1 MIIQGDSLEELKRLS
16 DCSIGAV
23 VTDPP
28 YGLSNTSPRAVEE
41 CLRAWTAGESWT
53 PKGRGFMG
61 KSWDSWVPPPELWRE
76 VYRVL
81 KPGGHALVFAGSRTV
96 DLMGISLRL
105 AGFEVRDSLQWL
117 YGSGFPKSHSA
128 SLAIDKALGREKDR
142 QVTYQRAAQGTARK
156 VRGTNSA
163 RNKGYVSGSEEFEET
178 VISYTRAASEEAAKW
193 EGWGSALKPAHE
205 PILLVR
211 RPLEGTVANNLL
223 KWGTG
228 ALNVDGCRIPTDDPL
243 SNHGRKSDSPIYG
256 AMGALPPQVSSG
268 MELGRWPANVLLDQ
282 RAGEMLDEQAPTTSR
297 FFYCSKAPV
306 REKEAGLEPAEG
318 ARRGNTHP
326 TVKPLDLMRYLVRLI
341 TPPEETVLDPFAG
354 SGSTLIAAGLEGRD
368 FVGIE
373 LNSDHVRIIQA
384 RLAHWLEETPDQGR
398 DNTKSA
404 PVTGGQME
412 LNL

>member
-1 MIIQGDSLEELKRLS
+1 
-16 DCSIGAV
+16 
-23 VTDPP
+23 
-28 YGLSNTSPRAVEE
+28 
-41 CLRAWTAGESWT
+41 
-53 PKGRGFMG
+53 
-61 KSWDSWVPPPELWRE
+61 
-76 VYRVL
+76 
-81 KPGGHALVFAGSRTV
+81 
-96 DLMGISLRL
+96 MGISLRL

-156 VRGTNSA
+156 VKGTNSA
-163 RNKGYVSGSEEFEET
+163 RNKGYLSGSEEFEET
-178 VISYTRAASEEAAKW
+178 TISYTRAASEEAAKW
-193 EGWGSALKPAHE
+193 EGWGTALKPAHE

-211 RPLEGTVANNLL
+211 RPLEGTIANNLL
-223 KWGTG
+223 KWGAG
-228 ALNVDGCRIPTDDPL
+228 AINVDGCRIPTDDPL
-243 SNHGRKSDSPIYG
+243 SNHGRKTDSPIYG

-282 RAGEMLDEQAPTTSR
+282 RAGEMLDEQAPKTGQIASVTEKSGERVGYNWRETEERTRSKRDALGGASR
-297 FFYCSKAPV
+297 FFYCPKASV

-373 LNSDHVRIIQA
+373 LDPDHVRIAQA
-384 RLAHWLEETPDQGR
+384 RLAHWLEETPAQGR

>member
-1 MIIQGDSLEELKRLS
+1 MIIQGDSLEELKRLP

-41 CLRAWTAGESWT
+41 CLRAWTAGESWA

-117 YGSGFPKSHSA
+117 YGSGFPKGVNIS
-128 SLAIDKALGREKDR
+128 KALDKRAGAVRKTIGYKKKGDSWSKNQPVYNGGGRNHHGIMEI
-142 QVTYQRAAQGTARK
+142 TAPATK
-156 VRGTNSA
+156 
-163 RNKGYVSGSEEFEET
+163 
-178 VISYTRAASEEAAKW
+178 EAAKW

-282 RAGEMLDEQAPTTSR
+282 RAGEMLDEQAPATSR
-297 FFYCSKAPV
+297 FFYSAKASV

>member
-1 MIIQGDSLEELKRLS
+1 MIIHGDSLEELKRLP

-28 YGLSNTSPRAVEE
+28 YGLSDTSPRAVEE

-81 KPGGHALVFAGSRTV
+81 KHGGHALVFAGSRTV

-105 AGFEVRDSLQWL
+105 AGFEVRDSLDWI
-117 YGSGFPKSHSA
+117 YGRGFPKSHSA
-128 SLAIDKALGREKDR
+128 SLAIDKALGREKER

-156 VRGTNSA
+156 VKGTNTA

-178 VISYTRAASEEAAKW
+178 TITYTRAASEEAAQW
-193 EGWGSALKPAHE
+193 EGWGTALKPAHE

-228 ALNVDGCRIPTDDPL
+228 AINVDGCRIPTDDPL

-282 RAGEMLDEQAPTTSR
+282 RAGEMLDEQAPAASR

-306 REKEAGLEPAEG
+306 REKEAGLEPAQG
-318 ARRGNTHP
+318 QRRANTHP

-373 LNSDHVRIIQA
+373 LDPDYVRIAQA
-384 RLAHWLEETPDQGR
+384 RLAHWLAETPAQGR

-412 LNL
+412 LDL